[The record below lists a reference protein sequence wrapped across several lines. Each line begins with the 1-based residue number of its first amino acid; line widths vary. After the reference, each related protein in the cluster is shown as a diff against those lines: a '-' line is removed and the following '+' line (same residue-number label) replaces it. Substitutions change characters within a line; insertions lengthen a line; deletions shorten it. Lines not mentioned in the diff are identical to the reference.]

1 MRKLL
6 SGLGVVIP
14 VLCTIASAY
23 AQEATERYIP
33 IGQSPGLSQKVT
45 SMGEIATVDAQQRT
59 ITITEQAGS
68 RTVRIEK
75 DTRIWIDRTRL
86 KLTNLTGGFA
96 DLRKGSRVEVK
107 YADPARRDVADWV
120 KVEAAQP

>member
-14 VLCTIASAY
+14 ALCTIASAY
-23 AQEATERYIP
+23 GQEATERYIP
-33 IGQSPGLSQKVT
+33 MGQSPGLSQKYT

-59 ITITEQAGS
+59 ITIAEQAGP
-68 RTVRIEK
+68 RTVRIEES
-75 DTRIWIDRTRL
+75 TRIWIDRTRL

-96 DLRKGSRVEVK
+96 DLRRGSRVEVK